1 MKAMKTNNTTL
12 VFCTCLVLAAVYL
25 VPVETKADNWI
36 ESGKD
41 YWVNFDYTFV
51 DRGTGF
57 IVVEVGLDKHDGSYD
72 YDLLAIDC
80 DIWYFY
86 VINEMTQSRNYV
98 IFPDWRTD
106 PDLFFDMPPGT
117 KIEHLAKK
125 VCPDRYTLPLGNI
138 R

>member
-1 MKAMKTNNTTL
+1 MKPVKNNKAALLVCASL
-12 VFCTCLVLAAVYL
+12 VFGAVFL
-25 VPVETKADNWI
+25 ISIEAKADNWI
-36 ESGKD
+36 ESGED

-57 IVVEVGLDKHDGSYD
+57 IIVEVGLDNNDGSYD

-86 VINEMTQSRNYV
+86 IINEMTQSRNYV
-98 IFPDWRTD
+98 IYPDWRTTS
-106 PDLFFDMPPGT
+106 DLFFDIPQGS
-117 KIEHLAKK
+117 KVDKLARR
-125 VCPDRYTLPLGNI
+125 VCSDRYNLPHGDI